1 MVGLSPYPYAS
12 FAALR
17 RTFGALFVQC
27 TRCRRYVRLVVRPIR
42 ERDSRTTT
50 FSCCLCGSEGQLVLD
65 DPGDKGFFLDE
76 RPNPP
81 RHPSARDR
89 ILRGNPPVREPPRS
103 LIDPP
108 KRGP

>member
-1 MVGLSPYPYAS
+1 MAGLSPYPYAS

-17 RTFGALFVQC
+17 HTFGALFVQC
-27 TRCRRYVRLVVRPIR
+27 TRCRRYIRLVVRPIR
-42 ERDSRTTT
+42 ERDSRITT

-81 RHPSARDR
+81 RHPAARTR
-89 ILRGNPPVREPPRS
+89 ILGGNRAVREPPRW

>member
-1 MVGLSPYPYAS
+1 MVGLSRYPYAS

-17 RTFGALFVQC
+17 HTLGPLFVRC
-27 TRCRRYVRLVVRPIR
+27 TSCRRYVKLAVGPIR
-42 ERDSRTTT
+42 ERDSRITT
-50 FSCCLCGSEGQLVLD
+50 FSCCLCGGAGDVVLD
-65 DPGDKGFFLDE
+65 DPGEQGFVLDE

-81 RHPSARDR
+81 RHPMAHTR
-89 ILRGNPPVREPPRS
+89 ITRRTFVAREPPRW

>member
-1 MVGLSPYPYAS
+1 
-12 FAALR
+12 
-17 RTFGALFVQC
+17 
-27 TRCRRYVRLVVRPIR
+27 
-42 ERDSRTTT
+42 
-50 FSCCLCGSEGQLVLD
+50 VLD

-81 RHPSARDR
+81 RHPAARTR
-89 ILRGNPPVREPPRS
+89 ILGGNRAVREPPRW

>member
-17 RTFGALFVQC
+17 RTFGTLFVQC

-42 ERDSRTTT
+42 ERDSRITT

-89 ILRGNPPVREPPRS
+89 ILRGNPLRREPPRS